1 MSPGWA
7 GVQQGLIIAAQACAL
22 AAAELARRPDDD
34 DALEMARLCLAAQ
47 EKWGEIA
54 SRWVL
59 DEAVL
64 EAERK
69 RAFGEGFAA
78 GQALRGRLSLVS
90 SG

>member
-7 GVQQGLIIAAQACAL
+7 DIRQGLLISAQACAL
-22 AAAELARRPDDD
+22 AVTELAGRPDDD
-34 DALEMARLCLAAQ
+34 PALEMTRLCLAAQ
-47 EKWGEIA
+47 EKWGVIA

-69 RAFGEGFAA
+69 RAFDAGFAA